1 MEKLKF
7 YDENG
12 KEVEFFVDAKF
23 TLDDTDYVAL
33 YKDDEEPEIYILKIE
48 IDETG
53 EEYLAGIDDKELQ
66 EAINAYEELISDSDR
81 WLEWTVELIK

>member
-12 KEVEFFVDAKF
+12 KEVEFLLDARF

-33 YKDDEEPEIYILKIE
+33 YTDDEEPEIYILRVE
-48 IDETG
+48 IDEEG
-53 EEYLAGIDDKELQ
+53 NEFLKGIDDKELE
-66 EAINAYEELISDSDR
+66 EAVEAYEQLSSDFVGD
-81 WLEWTVELIK
+81 